1 MKLKVKWIALA
12 LVAVLLAAGA
22 VKMVTSKNAQK
33 QNLQAQ
39 QAAQANAPSVQLA
52 AKDVLDVQEI
62 ELQQGLAI
70 SGQIKAVNSAFV
82 KARVAGELRELSV
95 REGDF
100 VKAGQIIGRI
110 EATEYLARVR
120 QAEQQAQAAKA
131 QVDIAKRSFENNRAL
146 VDQGFISK
154 TGLDASSS
162 SLAGAQ
168 ASYLAAQ
175 AGADLAQKSLDDATV
190 RAPISGQIS
199 QRLVQSGERVAIE
212 ARMVEIVD
220 LSRLEL
226 EISLAASDSV
236 FVKVGQKAQLNV
248 EGNGQTISATVA
260 RLNPSATAGSRAVL
274 AYLSLD
280 QSAQLRQGFYAQGVL
295 ATGSQRVIAIP
306 LSAVRTDKPQPYVQ
320 VLADGKIQHQTVELG
335 SRGEYQGQT
344 MVAVAGLAPGK
355 KILAGVAGPMT
366 VGTAISIEGAK

>member
-12 LVAVLLAAGA
+12 LAVVLLAAGA
-22 VKMVTSKNAQK
+22 IKMLASKSAQK
-33 QNLQAQ
+33 QTLQAQ
-39 QAAQANAPSVQLA
+39 QTAQANAPTVQLA
-52 AKDVLDVQEI
+52 ATDVLEVQEI
-62 ELQQGLAI
+62 DLQQGLAI
-70 SGQIKAVNSAFV
+70 SGQVKAVDSAFV

-100 VKAGQIIGRI
+100 VKAGQVIGRI
-110 EATEYLARVR
+110 DATEYLARVR
-120 QAEQQAQAAKA
+120 QAQQQAEAAKA

-168 ASYLAAQ
+168 ATYLAAQ
-175 AGADLAQKSLDDATV
+175 AGADLAQKSLDDAVV
-190 RAPISGQIS
+190 RAPINGQIS

-212 ARMVEIVD
+212 ARIVEIVD

-226 EISLAASDSV
+226 EISLAAGDSV
-236 FVKVGQKAQLNV
+236 HVKVGQKAQLSV
-248 EGNGQTISATVA
+248 EGSGQSISATVA

-280 QSAQLRQGFYAQGVL
+280 KNAQLRQGLYAQGL
-295 ATGSQRVIAIP
+295 LSTGKQLVIAIP

-320 VLADGKIQHQTVELG
+320 ALEDGKIQHQTVELG
-335 SRGEYQGQT
+335 SRGEYQGKT
-344 MVAVAGLAPGK
+344 MVTITGLLTGK

-366 VGTAISIEGAK
+366 VGTAVNTEGAK

>member
-162 SLAGAQ
+162 SLAGSQ

-248 EGNGQTISATVA
+248 EGNGQSISAKVA

-355 KILAGVAGPMT
+355 KILTGVAGPMT
-366 VGTAISIEGAK
+366 VGTLISTEGAK

>member
-12 LVAVLLAAGA
+12 LAVVLLAAGA
-22 VKMVTSKNAQK
+22 IKMFASKSAQK
-33 QNLQAQ
+33 QTLQAQ
-39 QAAQANAPSVQLA
+39 QTAQANAPTVQLA
-52 AKDVLDVQEI
+52 ATDVLEVQEI
-62 ELQQGLAI
+62 DLQQGLAI
-70 SGQIKAVNSAFV
+70 SGQVKAVDSAFV

-100 VKAGQIIGRI
+100 VKAGQVIGRI
-110 EATEYLARVR
+110 DATEYLARVR
-120 QAEQQAQAAKA
+120 QAQQQAEAAKA

-168 ASYLAAQ
+168 ATYLAAQ
-175 AGADLAQKSLDDATV
+175 AGADLAQKSLDDAVV
-190 RAPISGQIS
+190 RAPINGQIS

-212 ARMVEIVD
+212 ARIVEIVD

-226 EISLAASDSV
+226 EISLAAGDSV
-236 FVKVGQKAQLNV
+236 HVKVGQKAQLSV
-248 EGNGQTISATVA
+248 EGSGQSISATVA

-280 QSAQLRQGFYAQGVL
+280 KNAQLRQGLYAQGL
-295 ATGSQRVIAIP
+295 LSTGKQLVIAIP

-320 VLADGKIQHQTVELG
+320 ALEDGKIQHQTVELG
-335 SRGEYQGQT
+335 SRGEYQGKT
-344 MVAVAGLAPGK
+344 MVAITGLLTGK

-366 VGTAISIEGAK
+366 VGTAVNTEGAK

>member
-12 LVAVLLAAGA
+12 LAAVLLAAGA

-39 QAAQANAPSVQLA
+39 QAAQANAPSVQLVG
-52 AKDVLDVQEI
+52 KDVLDVQEI

-82 KARVAGELRELSV
+82 KARVAGELRELLV

-100 VKAGQIIGRI
+100 VKAGQVIGRI

-248 EGNGQTISATVA
+248 EGNGQSISAKVA

-366 VGTAISIEGAK
+366 VGTLISTEGAK

>member
-280 QSAQLRQGFYAQGVL
+280 QSAQLRQGFYAQGML

-335 SRGEYQGQT
+335 SRGEHQSQT
-344 MVAVAGLAPGK
+344 MVAVTGLAPGK

>member
-39 QAAQANAPSVQLA
+39 QAAQANAPSVQLVG
-52 AKDVLDVQEI
+52 KDVLDVQEI

-248 EGNGQTISATVA
+248 EGNGQSISAKVA

-344 MVAVAGLAPGK
+344 MVAVAGLAPGI

-366 VGTAISIEGAK
+366 VGTLISTEGAK